1 MSLQASH
8 WMPIWSLGLL
18 AAAFSVK
25 HFLADFVLQTKW
37 IALGKDRRDAWLQPL
52 GAHVAI
58 HAGLA
63 LLIILVVAPRL
74 WWLALVDLAVHF
86 AIDRASRYWGAG
98 VNGAHRTPPI
108 GGCSA
113 STSCCTSSRISGWPW
128 LSWCSERLRTGLS
141 RQGARARS
149 S

>member
-74 WWLALVDLAVHF
+74 WWLALVDFAVHF
-86 AIDRASRYWGAG
+86 AIDRGKSILGRWGQWGPQDAPYWWLFGFDQLLHQLT
-98 VNGAHRTPPI
+98 NI
-108 GGCSA
+108 GLA
-113 STSCCTSSRISGWPW
+113 VA
-128 LSWCSERLRTGLS
+128 LLVL
-141 RQGARARS
+141 
-149 S
+149 